1 MPTQLI
7 ALLAALLL
15 SWLVFTWLI
24 RVVKTTITTAI
35 SIAAIVLVLQV
46 VFGIDPDILWQEIL
60 RFARTLQEMF
70 QNVSNEPSRLGK

>member
-70 QNVSNEPSRLGK
+70 QNVSNEPSKLGK

>member
-46 VFGIDPDILWQEIL
+46 GFGIDPDVLWQEML
-60 RFARTLQEMF
+60 RFAGTLQEMF
-70 QNVSNEPSRLGK
+70 QNLSNQPSKFGK